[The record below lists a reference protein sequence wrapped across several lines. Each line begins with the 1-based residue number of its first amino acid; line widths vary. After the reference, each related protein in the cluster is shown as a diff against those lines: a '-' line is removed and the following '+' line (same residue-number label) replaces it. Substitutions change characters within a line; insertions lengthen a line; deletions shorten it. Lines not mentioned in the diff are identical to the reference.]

1 MWQALDKVTER
12 WGQQLLNPLGR
23 PTKTSEP
30 DHVTEP
36 NGCSVEAARAH
47 HAEDERTPGQWGRN
61 AKRCQL
67 LGHGTATGHA
77 SHPSAWLPRAPGG
90 NLTLLP
96 CLPRAPLGNPLQVP
110 CHCLQPSA
118 PALRGAWATQ
128 GTSGFFHLSSNH
140 PIGGC
145 PAFRIKPFLLSPSE
159 SRSRP
164 GPS

>member
-77 SHPSAWLPRAPGG
+77 SHPSAWLPRAPGAPTSRCCPVC
-90 NLTLLP
+90 LVLP
-96 CLPRAPLGNPLQVP
+96 LEIPFRSRATVCSPR
-110 CHCLQPSA
+110 LQPSGVHGPLRA
-118 PALRGAWATQ
+118 PVA
-128 GTSGFFHLSSNH
+128 SSTCH
-140 PIGGC
+140 PII
-145 PAFRIKPFLLSPSE
+145 PLVAALPSE
-159 SRSRP
+159 
-164 GPS
+164 